1 MVVKGVF
8 AGEVDTANIAWQ
20 PRLQN
25 VFRVIFIRVFVELLK
40 ICLMQGILKG
50 EVSLYH

>member
-8 AGEVDTANIAWQ
+8 TGEVDAANIAGQ

-25 VFRVIFIRVFVELLK
+25 FFRVIFIGMFVELLK